1 MHNDNATQLV
11 TRIEIRIMRDLKG
24 ARVARIKDK
33 GALQATQDLNIPKV
47 IPVGQFFNFFESAQ
61 KRSNFSENDIDI
73 YLRLFVKYGA
83 KLPSQKKVI
92 RVQS

>member
-1 MHNDNATQLV
+1 VRREGFRLGFGLGLRLV
-11 TRIEIRIMRDLKG
+11 
-24 ARVARIKDK
+24 V
-33 GALQATQDLNIPKV
+33 
-47 IPVGQFFNFFESAQ
+47 VGMVYEKMKIFNFFESAQ

-73 YLRLFVKYGA
+73 YIRHFVKYGA